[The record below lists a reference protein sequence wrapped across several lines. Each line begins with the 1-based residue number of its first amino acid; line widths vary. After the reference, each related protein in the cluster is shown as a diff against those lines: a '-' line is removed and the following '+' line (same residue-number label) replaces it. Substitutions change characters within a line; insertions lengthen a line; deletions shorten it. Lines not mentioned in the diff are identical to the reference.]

1 MYPIIGILITLKGGT
16 DFMKVIQEG
25 HFEDKMRVVCT
36 GCEAVLEIT
45 SQDITPIITQLS
57 IWPYYYYTCPCCNK
71 QTSLKDKT
79 DFTIGIQ
86 RAIEEARTRE
96 REKSN

>member
-1 MYPIIGILITLKGGT
+1 
-16 DFMKVIQEG
+16 MKVIQEG

-45 SQDITPIITQLS
+45 SQDLNSIRSQLS
-57 IWPYYYYTCPCCNK
+57 IWPDYYYTCPCCNK
-71 QTSLKDKT
+71 QTTVKET
-79 DFTIGIQ
+79 VAFTIGIQ

-96 REKSN
+96 REKSS